1 MKSQNSKFLPPG
13 RHTPCHWVFT
23 VEFRYKDRV
32 LRGLHTLF
40 IGFKYLNIGDF
51 LYKLLLFL
59 SYFHR
64 FLVHHLLFFTNISG
78 LGNIFVLLGSVL
90 FVLVQSYLPATYL
103 RDKMW
108 CSSLINFSNCSV
120 KNRRWTFFYKT
131 LGFCWSFFE
140 PFTNVFWLF
149 GYNY

>member
-1 MKSQNSKFLPPG
+1 MKPQNSKFLPPG

-32 LRGLHTLF
+32 LRGYNTLF
-40 IGFKYLNIGDF
+40 ISFKCLNICDF

-59 SYFHR
+59 SYFHH
-64 FLVHHLLFFTNISG
+64 FLVHHPLFFTNISG

-90 FVLVQSYLPATYL
+90 FVLAQSYLPVTYL

-108 CSSLINFSNCSV
+108 CSYLISFSNCSV
-120 KNRRWTFFYKT
+120 KNRIWTFFFKI
-131 LGFCWSFFE
+131 LGFFWSFFE
-140 PFTNVFWLF
+140 PFTNVF
-149 GYNY
+149 